1 MFISSSCSQI
11 SEKYAKYL
19 VVAFSEVAFSFMLL
33 ISLSNLCSVNIQQD
47 LELQFLPLQPA
58 ALTTIL

>member
-1 MFISSSCSQI
+1 MFISSSHSQI

-47 LELQFLPLQPA
+47 LELGFLPLQPA